1 MRNADIAEFIANHG
15 VDLSWQDSFY
25 QWMHE
30 NPELSL
36 QEEQTAKHITARLAQ
51 MDCEVTTGIGGYG
64 VTAVFRNPSSEAT
77 SADEPTVLMRADF
90 DALPVQ

>member
-1 MRNADIAEFIANHG
+1 MHSEANTANTATPANIAEFISNHG

-36 QEEQTAKHITARLAQ
+36 SLIHI
-51 MDCEVTTGIGGYG
+51 
-64 VTAVFRNPSSEAT
+64 
-77 SADEPTVLMRADF
+77 
-90 DALPVQ
+90 